1 MLPAKQYYL
10 EQLKDGP
17 VSHRTIT
24 KRMTGKYRDSAAG
37 IKDALVA
44 EGIIVCVKK
53 VLQANG
59 KYNYHHQLTGKTI
72 VAQKQQENSDQWDDG
87 QAKSTGNA
95 FNWRG
100 PSVVFKKQELAQLQ
114 QKYQGNNPITIYS
127 RA

>member
-1 MLPAKQYYL
+1 VLPAKLYYL

-44 EGIIVCVKK
+44 EGMIVCVKK
-53 VLQANG
+53 VPQANG

-95 FNWRG
+95 FDWRG

>member
-1 MLPAKQYYL
+1 VLPAKLYYL

-24 KRMTGKYRDSAAG
+24 KRMTGKYRDSASG
-37 IKDALVA
+37 IKDALIA

-59 KYNYHHQLTGKTI
+59 KYNYHHKLTGKTI

-95 FNWRG
+95 FDWRG